1 MEINGITQ
9 IKLINND
16 TNSNTHN
23 SNNPACTSSNQIIPY
38 RLSKTE
44 GAG

>member
-1 MEINGITQ
+1 MIDGITL
-9 IKLINND
+9 IKSINND

-23 SNNPACTSSNQIIPY
+23 SNNPACTSSNQIIHY
-38 RLSKTE
+38 RLPKTK

>member
-23 SNNPACTSSNQIIPY
+23 SNSPACTCSNQIIPY
-38 RLSKTE
+38 RLPKTK